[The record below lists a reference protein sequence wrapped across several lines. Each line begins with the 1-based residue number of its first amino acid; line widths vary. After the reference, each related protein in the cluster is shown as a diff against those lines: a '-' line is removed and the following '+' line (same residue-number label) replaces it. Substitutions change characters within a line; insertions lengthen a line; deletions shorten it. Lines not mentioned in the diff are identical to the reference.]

1 MSNQT
6 TYSDQEL
13 LELLRSPEPGKQ
25 DLAFKYLYQNSY
37 KVVRALVTRNSGN
50 ESETVDVFQ
59 DTMIVLFN
67 NARTPGFKLT
77 GKLSSYIYGVARIVW
92 LKKLR
97 KHKPQFEIDDAKI
110 QLKETNPSGLEILE
124 KEEKFNHLESLISK
138 LHKDCIRVLKYFY
151 YEKMSMKEISKEMN
165 YASENVAKN
174 KKLSCLKKLR
184 ESALSNPELL
194 K

>member
-1 MSNQT
+1 MNNRT

-13 LELLRSPEPGKQ
+13 VDLLKSQESQKQ

-37 KVVRALVTRNSGN
+37 KMVRALVTRNSGN
-50 ESETVDVFQ
+50 ENETVDVFQ
-59 DTMIVLFN
+59 DAMIALYTNVRKQNFEL
-67 NARTPGFKLT
+67 K
-77 GKLSSYIYGVARIVW
+77 GKLDSYLYGVARNVW

-97 KHKPQFEIDDAKI
+97 GKHSNYEISDVKSEFIESD
-110 QLKETNPSGLEILE
+110 PDGLEILE
-124 KEEKFNHLESLISK
+124 KEEKYKYLETLISQ
-138 LHKDCIRVLKYFY
+138 LSGDCIKVLKYFY
-151 YEKMSMKEISKEMN
+151 YEKRSMKEISEKMN
-165 YASENVAKN
+165 YANDKVAKN